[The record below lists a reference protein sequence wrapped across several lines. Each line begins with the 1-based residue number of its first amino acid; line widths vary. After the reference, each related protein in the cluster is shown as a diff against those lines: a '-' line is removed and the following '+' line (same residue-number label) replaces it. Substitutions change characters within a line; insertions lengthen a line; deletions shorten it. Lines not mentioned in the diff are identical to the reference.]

1 MHRLIWL
8 VPLLPLLG
16 AAINGLLG
24 RKFRFS
30 ERVVSIV
37 AVGSVALAFLI
48 SVGAVASYGF
58 GEHPIWPRPYVT
70 SEDGAFGYTWIPGGG
85 VELTQ
90 GLSERAQIESGQLA
104 REKAEQVARERGVQP
119 GERTAVLVASPYVAE
134 KTGVGALLDVEWSYQ
149 LDALSSVFML
159 IVTGVGLCIFVFA
172 TGYMHGDAGFY
183 RFFAYLGLFMFSMLV
198 LVMGSNFMMMFVG
211 WEGVGLCSYL
221 LIGYYFDRKEAGDAS
236 RKAFITNRIGD
247 FGFALAVFAVIATF
261 GSTQYTSVFEQA
273 RAYPVELIGQWGIMS
288 WIALGLFI
296 GACGKSAQIPLY
308 VWLPDAMAGPTP
320 VSALIH
326 AATMVTAGLYMLTR
340 TNVIF
345 QHSQT
350 MMLVV
355 AVVGALT
362 AIFAATIGITQ
373 NDIKKVLAY
382 STVSQLGFMFLACG
396 VGAFVIGIFHVMTHA
411 FFKALMFL
419 GAGSVIHAMHH
430 EQDMRRMGGL
440 KKYMPKTYWTFVAGW
455 LAICGIIPFSGFWSK
470 DEILWNAA
478 QTEYIPGGWMLWLIA
493 TIAAMCT
500 AFYMTRLMALTFWGK
515 ERFLEVPAGGQ
526 SDEAH
531 AQAYADGETDVHRAV
546 DPSVAD
552 RPHHGPEERVGAAHV
567 FEAAARGE
575 TEHADARGH
584 DVHDVHD
591 PARHGTHG
599 HAHGS
604 VIPHESPPAMWVP
617 LAVLAVLAVVGGF
630 VGISPA
636 FTGGAHVGGRLN
648 IVNWLDPVI
657 WNPTTH
663 QFGTPHAGAGEH
675 ARAVSGEQKAASG
688 KEEVEGGELLA
699 STSAGVI
706 GEAAPGAQEG
716 HGAAAQSGT
725 SSGESLKPYGD
736 TGFNLAHS
744 VEHALGSHAAAEWF
758 FIIVSLLAA
767 GIGMGLGYLFY
778 VRSPHLPGVWAAR
791 LRPLYRASFNK
802 YWVDE
807 LFGALF
813 TRRTMDAA
821 RGIYQIDSKVLDGA
835 VNGAASLTRRLSRL
849 TGNADRIVLDGAVN
863 GIAGFVKVLMSPL
876 LRAAQTGLTANYA
889 LVMMLGLAA
898 VVIIF
903 FGGDIISAFTG
914 RG

>member
-1 MHRLIWL
+1 MHKLIWL

-30 ERVVSIV
+30 ERLVSIV
-37 AVGSVALAFLI
+37 GVGSVALAFII
-48 SVGAVASYGF
+48 SAGAVISYGF
-58 GEHPIWPRPYVT
+58 GEHAIWPRAYLT
-70 SEDGAFGYTWIPGGG
+70 SEDGGFSYTWIPGGT

-90 GLSERAQIESGQLA
+90 GAKERASIEARRLTTERAIQQGREQGLA
-104 REKAEQVARERGVQP
+104 P
-119 GERTAVLVASPYVAE
+119 GSAVLVAVPHVAE
-134 KTGVGALLDVEWSYQ
+134 KTGEGALLDVEWSYQ

-172 TGYMHGDAGFY
+172 TGYMHGDPGFY

-261 GSTQYTSVFEQA
+261 GSTQYTQVMEQA
-273 RAYPVELIGQWGIMS
+273 SAYPVELLGQWGIMS

-296 GACGKSAQIPLY
+296 GACGKSAQIPLF

-345 QHSQT
+345 QHSQA

-355 AVVGALT
+355 ATVGALT

-478 QTEYIPGGWMLWLIA
+478 STEYIPYGWLLWAVA
-493 TIAAMCT
+493 TLAATCT

-515 ERFLEVPAGGQ
+515 ERFLELPAGGQ
-526 SDEAH
+526 ADEAH
-531 AQAYADGETDVHRAV
+531 AQAYADDKAATHRAQE
-546 DPSVAD
+546 PSVAD

-567 FEAAARGE
+567 FESAAKGE
-575 TEHADARGH
+575 HEHADAHGH

-591 PARHGTHG
+591 PEHHGTHG

-604 VIPHESPPAMWVP
+604 VIPHESPRSMWIP
-617 LAVLAVLAVVGGF
+617 LAVLAVLAVVGGL

-636 FTGGAHVGGRLN
+636 FTGGAHVGGKLN
-648 IVNWLDPVI
+648 IVNWLDPII
-657 WNPTTH
+657 WNPLT
-663 QFGTPHAGAGEH
+663 QRFGKEHAGGEEH
-675 ARAVSGEQKAASG
+675 ARAEAAEQQT
-688 KEEVEGGELLA
+688 EGNRLLA
-699 STSAGVI
+699 STTHVVVSEAASGAQGEEHKAPLPTRSEASAG
-706 GEAAPGAQEG
+706 Q
-716 HGAAAQSGT
+716 
-725 SSGESLKPYGD
+725 SLKPYGE
-736 TGFNLAHS
+736 TGFNLAHA

-767 GIGMGLGYLFY
+767 GLGMGLGYLFY
-778 VRSPHLPGVWAAR
+778 VRSPHLPGIWAKR
-791 LRPLYRASFNK
+791 LGPLYRASYHK
-802 YWVDE
+802 YRVDE
-807 LFGALF
+807 LYGALV
-813 TRRTMDAA
+813 TRRTMDLS
-821 RGIYQIDSKVLDGA
+821 RGIYQVDSKVLDGA
-835 VNGAASLTRRLSRL
+835 VNGTARLTQRLSRI
-849 TGNADRIVLDGAVN
+849 TGDFDRIVVDGAVN
-863 GIAGFVKVLMSPL
+863 GVAGFIKILMSPL

-889 LVMMLGLAA
+889 LVMVLGLVAA
-898 VVIIF
+898 VAIF
-903 FGGDIISAFTG
+903 FGGDILSALLG
-914 RG
+914 RQ